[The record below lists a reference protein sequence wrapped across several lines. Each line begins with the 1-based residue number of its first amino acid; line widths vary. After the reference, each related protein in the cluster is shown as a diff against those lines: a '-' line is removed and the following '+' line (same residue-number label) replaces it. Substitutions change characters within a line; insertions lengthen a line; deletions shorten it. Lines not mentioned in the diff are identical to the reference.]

1 MTGSLHVDYLKPT
14 PMGIELVLRSRA
26 EEVGARKVIVATSVM
41 AGDVE
46 VARGKVTAVRM
57 PSTMAAAG

>member
-1 MTGSLHVDYLKPT
+1 
-14 PMGIELVLRSRA
+14 
-26 EEVGARKVIVATSVM
+26 M